1 MKTVKQEL
9 RSQHNWMK
17 KNQSKKNAKAIY
29 AEKRKDARTI
39 KENKKHDFHIQTHT
53 HTFKTKIANS
63 K

>member
-1 MKTVKQEL
+1 
-9 RSQHNWMK
+9 MK
-17 KNQSKKNAKAIY
+17 KNKSKKNAKAIY